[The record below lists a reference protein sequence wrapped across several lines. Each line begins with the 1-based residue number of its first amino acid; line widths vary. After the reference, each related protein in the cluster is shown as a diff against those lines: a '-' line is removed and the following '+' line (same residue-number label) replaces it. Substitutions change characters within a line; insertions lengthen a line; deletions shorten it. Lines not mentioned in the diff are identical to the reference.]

1 MNSPFPTVLASIAV
15 ALMWPAFSNASPPR
29 QLPPAL
35 HTINGP
41 GVTLAMDGS
50 RVLAR
55 MTPRGTTVFTYERGR
70 IAKALHSDGR
80 ITTYHYTNGML
91 DRITLSNGTV
101 QTPIYEQG
109 ELAVIASTSG
119 KRLGLSA
126 RARNVDRV
134 ARTPRRQRGGLAA
147 PALSPAPSNPDSPQA
162 IRLLNQ
168 KLIAIENWEAADW
181 ECTLT
186 PEGEQIC
193 VGREDRERDDG
204 NNDSS
209 GDDNQRDGPY
219 YEIPEA
225 PPPEGEPSG
234 GGSGYIRPDLDT
246 LESCLAAANY
256 TWVVMRYQFC
266 PIVKNQELC
275 LKQNYRL
282 YEQLQDE
289 CKAKYR

>member
-1 MNSPFPTVLASIAV
+1 MNSPFPTVLTSMAV
-15 ALMWPAFSNASPPR
+15 ALLWPAFSQAAPPR
-29 QLPPAL
+29 KAPSAL
-35 HTINGP
+35 HTINSP
-41 GVTLAMDGS
+41 GVTMAMDGS

-55 MTPRGTTVFTYERGR
+55 MTARGTTVFTYDRGR
-70 IAKALHSDGR
+70 IAKAIHSDGR
-80 ITTYHYTNGML
+80 VTTYHYTNGML
-91 DRITLSNGTV
+91 DRIALSNGTV

-126 RARNVDRV
+126 RARHVDRV
-134 ARTPRRQRGGLAA
+134 ARARGKKRAGPLTAAQSPSLAS
-147 PALSPAPSNPDSPQA
+147 LPDSPQA

-204 NNDSS
+204 GADGS
-209 GDDNQRDGPY
+209 QRDGPY

-234 GGSGYIRPDLDT
+234 GSSGYIRPDLDT